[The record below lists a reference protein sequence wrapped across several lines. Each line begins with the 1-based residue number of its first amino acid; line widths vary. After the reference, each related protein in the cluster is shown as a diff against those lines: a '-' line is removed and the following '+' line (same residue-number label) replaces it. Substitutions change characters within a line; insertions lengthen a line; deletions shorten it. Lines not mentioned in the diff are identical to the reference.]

1 MENST
6 NTSVIPLCPGQK
18 ESCYSLLWMV
28 ICSLIDI
35 PCLILNIVHF
45 AVLMRVKS
53 LRKNKPLLSV
63 LVSLTVADGW
73 AALSSIV
80 RTKCGVIYMLRRSST
95 TTATL
100 LSILFHYPFVIK
112 LNLVLLA
119 AIERYI
125 SICKPY
131 RRDSLEKHFVRGLC
145 GTWIIL
151 AVVVLGEY
159 IPNREHICFTQ
170 EMGPTLLHTSSVAPI
185 IFTMSFFLVTNT
197 LSALVLAELHRMSV
211 RTTALGVSSEAAD
224 KPLTVVTKYIVTVLI
239 SMAICLLPSA
249 IWMLVYHA
257 SANSESVIRVFFG
270 IGITVSTRL
279 QNVIGIVDSV
289 VFIVMPEYRR
299 ELGTMLCF
307 YSIKR
312 YEGGQGNARGV

>member
-28 ICSLIDI
+28 IFSLIDI

-145 GTWIIL
+145 GTWIMF

-159 IPNREHICFTQ
+159 VPNREHICFTQ
-170 EMGPTLLHTSSVAPI
+170 EMGPTVIHTGSVSPI
-185 IFTMSFFLVTNT
+185 D
-197 LSALVLAELHRMSV
+197 R
-211 RTTALGVSSEAAD
+211 
-224 KPLTVVTKYIVTVLI
+224 K
-239 SMAICLLPSA
+239 
-249 IWMLVYHA
+249 
-257 SANSESVIRVFFG
+257 
-270 IGITVSTRL
+270 STRL
-279 QNVIGIVDSV
+279 NS
-289 VFIVMPEYRR
+289 
-299 ELGTMLCF
+299 
-307 YSIKR
+307 SH
-312 YEGGQGNARGV
+312 